1 MSQRMGA
8 KFFAARTDLLWAR
21 MLVQRAAS
29 GDAALARARL
39 ISARDVAS
47 ANSYGVV
54 ERRAV
59 AALAE
64 LG

>member
-21 MLVQRAAS
+21 MLLQRGAPS
-29 GDAALARARL
+29 DADLARTRL
-39 ISARDVAS
+39 ISARNVAS